1 MKKKLLAELMAG
13 DLGAAL
19 LTGCGGS
26 KDTKKEETKTEAA
39 DKTED
44 KAEDKAEA
52 ETEAADDAEGASED
66 GAAVPVTFVDGFY
79 ASNGS
84 DDFVIAFYTAENGA
98 ELAYVNDGENEVI
111 AEYAVEKATLDD
123 GTEYLVVGVGQTFL
137 GYYEDEENVY
147 LIDDEGNVYIADHLT
162 EEEAETLAEIANS

>member
-1 MKKKLLAELMAG
+1 MKKKLLAVLMASV
-13 DLGAAL
+13 LGAAL

-26 KDTKKEETKTEAA
+26 KDTKKEETKTEE
-39 DKTED
+39 T
-44 KAEDKAEA
+44 KAEDKTE
-52 ETEAADDAEGASED
+52 EKTEEAADDAEGASE
-66 GAAVPVTFVDGFY
+66 GGEAVPVTFVDGFY

-84 DDFVIAFYTAENGA
+84 EDFVIAFYTAENGA
-98 ELAYVNDGENEVI
+98 ELAYINDGKNEVI

-147 LIDDEGNVYIADHLT
+147 LIDDEGNVYVADHLT

>member
-1 MKKKLLAELMAG
+1 MKKKLLAVLMAG
-13 DLGAAL
+13 VLGAAL
-19 LTGCGGS
+19 LTGCGGN

-44 KAEDKAEA
+44 KAEAKTE
-52 ETEAADDAEGASED
+52 EAADDAEGASED

-98 ELAYVNDGENEVI
+98 ELAYVNDGKNEVI